1 MSPQI
6 EIEKYPYSAAKAFL
20 DSLSLSDVHVRT
32 RNVQWTTEGST
43 VPEITPAEAEDPSS
57 LASAFGKWAKR
68 FRIGYEENGTVV
80 YSFDDGIGTRQAWMK
95 IPMDWDKWVA
105 VLFGDYLEMGDELF
119 YQTYLADGSHPE
131 IEELPWHV
139 EFKGGE
145 LVFKNYEGGEMFKKT
160 PKEFVEDVAAAA
172 QKRWNAALKNWVFIL
187 RLKSGLI
194 KTLDNYN
201 ELESLLAKKEG
212 MEAQYYLLRKGH
224 MEPDSQQ
231 IEVKA
236 DLPDGEALYG
246 VAKDIPENTY
256 FLKVCLGF
264 EKEINDCR
272 HCTFDLP
279 LPLLNAF
286 IY

>member
-1 MSPQI
+1 MSPWI

-20 DSLSLSDVHVRT
+20 NSLSLSDVYAGNG
-32 RNVQWTTEGST
+32 NVSYTTVGST
-43 VPEITPAEAEDPSS
+43 VPEIKPAEAEDPSS

-68 FRIGYEENGTVV
+68 FRIGYEAATVI
-80 YSFDDGIGTRQAWMK
+80 YSFDDGTETREAWIK
-95 IPMDWDKWVA
+95 IPIDWDKWVA
-105 VLFGDYLEMGDELF
+105 VLFGDYLEMGHELF

-145 LVFKNYEGGEMFKKT
+145 LVFKNYEGREMFKKT
-160 PKEFVEDVAAAA
+160 PKEFVEDVAEAA
-172 QKRWNAALKNWVFIL
+172 QKRWNAAFKNWVFIL

-194 KTLDNYN
+194 KTVDNYD
-201 ELESLLAKKEG
+201 ELESLIAKKEG
-212 MEAQYYLLRKGH
+212 VEAQYHLLRKGH

-246 VAKDIPENTY
+246 VAKDIPENLY
-256 FLKVCLGF
+256 SLKACLGF

-279 LPLLNAF
+279 LPLLNSC

>member
-1 MSPQI
+1 MSPWI
-6 EIEKYPYSAAKAFL
+6 KVSKYPYSAAEAFL
-20 DSLSLSDVHVRT
+20 ESLSLSDVREDNGIVSY
-32 RNVQWTTEGST
+32 TTIGST

-68 FRIGYEENGTVV
+68 FRIGYEENWTVV
-80 YSFDDGIGTRQAWMK
+80 YSFDDAIETRQAWIK
-95 IPMDWDKWVA
+95 IPIDWDKWVA
-105 VLFGDYLEMGDELF
+105 ALFGEYMEMGDELF

-131 IEELPWHV
+131 IEEVPWHM
-139 EFKGGE
+139 EFKGGY
-145 LVFKNYEGGEMFKKT
+145 LIFKNYEGGEMFKKT
-160 PKEFVEDVAAAA
+160 PQEFVEDVAEAT
-172 QKRWNAALKNWVFIL
+172 QKRWDAALRNWVFIL

-194 KTLDNYN
+194 KIIDKYD
-201 ELESLLAKKEG
+201 ELESLLAKKES
-212 MEAQYYLLRKGH
+212 MEAQYYLLRKGRN
-224 MEPDSQQ
+224 EPNSQQ
-231 IEVKA
+231 CEVKA

-256 FLKVCLGF
+256 FLKASLGF

>member
-1 MSPQI
+1 MSPWI
-6 EIEKYPYSAAKAFL
+6 KVSKYPYSAAEAFL
-20 DSLSLSDVHVRT
+20 KSLSLSDVHVRT
-32 RNVQWTTEGST
+32 RNRQWTTEGST
-43 VPEITPAEAEDPSS
+43 VPEITPAEAENPSS

-68 FRIGYEENGTVV
+68 FRIGYDYWTVV

-95 IPMDWDKWVA
+95 IPIDWDKWVD
-105 VLFGDYLEMGDELF
+105 VLFGDYMEMGHELF

-160 PKEFVEDVAAAA
+160 PKEFVEDVVEAT
-172 QKRWNAALKNWVFIL
+172 QKRWDAAFKNWVFIL

-212 MEAQYYLLRKGH
+212 MEAQYYLIRKGN

-236 DLPDGEALYG
+236 DLPDREAVYG

-256 FLKVCLGF
+256 FLKACLGF

-279 LPLLNAF
+279 LPLLNSF

>member
-1 MSPQI
+1 M
-6 EIEKYPYSAAKAFL
+6 
-20 DSLSLSDVHVRT
+20 
-32 RNVQWTTEGST
+32 
-43 VPEITPAEAEDPSS
+43 
-57 LASAFGKWAKR
+57 
-68 FRIGYEENGTVV
+68 
-80 YSFDDGIGTRQAWMK
+80 
-95 IPMDWDKWVA
+95 
-105 VLFGDYLEMGDELF
+105 
-119 YQTYLADGSHPE
+119 
-131 IEELPWHV
+131 

-160 PKEFVEDVAAAA
+160 PKEFVEDVVEAT
-172 QKRWNAALKNWVFIL
+172 QKRWDAAFKNWVFIL

-212 MEAQYYLLRKGH
+212 MEAQYYLLRKGL

-236 DLPDGEALYG
+236 DLPDGEAVYG

-256 FLKVCLGF
+256 FLKACLGF

-279 LPLLNAF
+279 LPLLNSF

>member
-1 MSPQI
+1 MLHWI
-6 EIEKYPYSAAKAFL
+6 EIEKYPYSAAEAFL
-20 DSLSLSDVHVRT
+20 NSLSLPDVHGGN
-32 RNVQWTTEGST
+32 RNVSYTTVGST
-43 VPEITPAEAEDPSS
+43 VPEIKPAEAEDPSS
-57 LASAFGKWAKR
+57 LASAFGKWATR
-68 FRIGYEENGTVV
+68 FRIGYEDATVV
-80 YSFDDGIGTRQAWMK
+80 YSLDNSIGTQKAWMK
-95 IPMDWDKWVA
+95 IPVEWDKWVA

-139 EFKGGE
+139 ELKGGE

-160 PKEFVEDVAAAA
+160 PKEFVEDIAEAA
-172 QKRWNAALKNWVFIL
+172 QKRWDAAFKNWVFIL

-194 KTLDNYN
+194 KTVDNYD
-201 ELESLLAKKEG
+201 ELESLMAKKEG
-212 MEAQYYLLRKGH
+212 MEAQYHLLRKGH

-246 VAKDIPENTY
+246 VGKDIPENTY
-256 FLKVCLGF
+256 FLKAFLGF